1 MRPTGE
7 ARQKRVLVV
16 EDHVDLALGLG
27 TVLHMLG
34 HCVET
39 AFDGSSAIEKVR
51 VFRPHAVVCDLP
63 KMDGFEVARILRVD
77 PRLGSVRLIA
87 LSAQDRVDDA
97 SPPVVITPS
106 ESPRTSGSWRACWGE
121 SGQTAFAGVSWMSA
135 RGWPRGLPHRPPRS
149 SLCPLGWPRP
159 RHEAVGQVLVYGP
172 GLADASPLHIRK
184 LRQSTML

>member
-1 MRPTGE
+1 LECADATHRGGSAE
-7 ARQKRVLVV
+7 AGSGV

-51 VFRPHAVVCDLP
+51 VFRPHAVVCDLGLP

-97 SPPVVITPS
+97 I
-106 ESPRTSGSWRACWGE
+106 A
-121 SGQTAFAGVSWMSA
+121 AGFDHYIRKPANLRELA
-135 RGWPRGLPHRPPRS
+135 RL
-149 SLCPLGWPRP
+149 
-159 RHEAVGQVLVYGP
+159 
-172 GLADASPLHIRK
+172 LAD
-184 LRQSTML
+184 